1 MNQLATRERKA
12 GLTGMAERLVVLV
25 KSGNSGGGK
34 EPQLKADLHVF
45 CDRACPKPEYCGTML
60 ETEVSFMERIR
71 AQFVG
76 VELYFENL
84 ETAKR
89 FYIETLG
96 LEVSD
101 EQGGHHATFDGGAG
115 FVCLERKGAESYP
128 SKDKAVLFF
137 EVPNL
142 RSAVAAIGQDRLV
155 QSERTWAVL
164 HDPEGH
170 NILLLERPS

>member
-1 MNQLATRERKA
+1 M
-12 GLTGMAERLVVLV
+12 
-25 KSGNSGGGK
+25 
-34 EPQLKADLHVF
+34 
-45 CDRACPKPEYCGTML
+45 DRIQAK
-60 ETEVSFMERIR
+60 FI
-71 AQFVG
+71 G
-76 VELYFENL
+76 VELYFDNL
-84 ETAKR
+84 EMATK

-101 EQGGHHATFDGGAG
+101 ERVGHHARFDSGAG

-142 RSAVAAIGQDRLV
+142 RSAIAAVGQDRV
-155 QSERTWAVL
+155 VHSERTWAVL

-170 NILLLERPS
+170 NILLLERPRAWASGGRPVTLRSG